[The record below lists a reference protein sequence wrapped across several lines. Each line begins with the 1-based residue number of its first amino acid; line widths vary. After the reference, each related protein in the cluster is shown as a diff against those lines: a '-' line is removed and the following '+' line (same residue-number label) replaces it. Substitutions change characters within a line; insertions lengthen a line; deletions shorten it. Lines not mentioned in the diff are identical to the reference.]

1 MKRTNAAAA
10 LFAVVLIAGMS
21 FMLFNCQSQTFV
33 GNMVKNQDSYEL
45 DMEQMNCTDAHTLDL
60 QAGDSLQVTLAIVV
74 GTLQLE
80 ITAPDSSVLYSGNGT
95 EATRFTV
102 NISQS
107 GRYTIAVKAHHA
119 QGTVRVCKRSAAI
132 KAPVGL

>member
-1 MKRTNAAAA
+1 MKRANADAA
-10 LFAVVLIAGMS
+10 LFAVILMAGLS
-21 FMLFNCQSQTFV
+21 FLLFSCQSQTFT
-33 GNMVKNQDSYEL
+33 GNMVKSQDSYEL
-45 DMEQMNCTDAHTLDL
+45 DMERMNGADAHTLDL
-60 QAGDSLQVTLAIVV
+60 QAGDSLQVTLATVA

-80 ITAPDSSVLYSGNGT
+80 ITAPDGSVLYSGNGT

-119 QGTVRVCKRSAAI
+119 QGTVRICKA
-132 KAPVGL
+132 

>member
-1 MKRTNAAAA
+1 MKRANAAAA
-10 LFAVVLIAGMS
+10 LFAVILMAGLS
-21 FMLFNCQSQTFV
+21 FLLFSCQSQTFA
-33 GNMVKNQDSYEL
+33 GNMVKSQDSYEL
-45 DMEQMNCTDAHTLDL
+45 DMEQMNCTDMHTLDL
-60 QAGDSLQVTLAIVV
+60 QAGDSLQVTLATVA

-80 ITAPDSSVLYSGNGT
+80 ITAPDGSVLYSGNGT

-119 QGTVRVCKRSAAI
+119 QGTVRICKA
-132 KAPVGL
+132 

>member
-1 MKRTNAAAA
+1 MKRANAAAA
-10 LFAVVLIAGMS
+10 LFAVILMAGLS
-21 FMLFNCQSQTFV
+21 FLLFSCQSQTFT
-33 GNMVKNQDSYEL
+33 GNMVKSQDSYEL
-45 DMEQMNCTDAHTLDL
+45 DMEQMNCTDMHTLDL
-60 QAGDSLQVTLAIVV
+60 QAGDSLQVTLATVA

-80 ITAPDSSVLYSGNGT
+80 ITAPDGSVLYSGNGT

-119 QGTVRVCKRSAAI
+119 QGTVRICKA
-132 KAPVGL
+132 